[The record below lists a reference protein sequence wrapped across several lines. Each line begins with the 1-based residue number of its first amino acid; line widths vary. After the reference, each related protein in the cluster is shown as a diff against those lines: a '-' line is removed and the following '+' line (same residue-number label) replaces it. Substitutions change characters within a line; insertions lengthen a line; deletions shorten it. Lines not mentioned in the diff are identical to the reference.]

1 MSATISPGAVR
12 RPKGTAKRDQ
22 TPEATILASG
32 YALPRLGR
40 GLPRPTR
47 SLCPECNRQVS
58 ARLFAEAGKV
68 WMEKTCPEHGQVRE
82 VIFTNVELYLKLE
95 RWTFEEGEGI
105 ANPAVP
111 DAVSC
116 PDDCGMCQMHASH
129 TGLAN
134 LDLTN
139 RCDMTCPVCF
149 ANANA
154 AGYIYEPPL
163 AQVRQM
169 LQQLRAMRPVAAR
182 VVQFSGGEPT
192 VYPWFVEAVVAA
204 KELGFSHVQAATNG
218 KTFAN
223 VPGFAERCR
232 EAGLHT
238 LYLQFDGVS
247 DDVYRRT
254 RGEDVW
260 EMKQRAVQRVR
271 EAGMKIVLVPTICR
285 GVNDHQVGD
294 ILRYA
299 IENIDVVSGISYQ
312 PVAFTGRIA
321 QKKREAMRY
330 TLADLAMDVGRQTGI
345 TTLDDWYPTPCTSSV
360 SRLVSALR
368 GEKTTHL
375 TCHPHCSVGTYLFVD
390 QQGNATPITQFIDVE
405 KMLTEF
411 NELGKKTERAFIK
424 TFSKISA
431 FNSAHKYFQADRAP
445 EGLNFRRFLQ
455 TLEGFFDKEKGRG
468 EGDGTYTFKTL
479 MVAGMHFQDSYNY
492 EIDRVQRCVIHY
504 SAPDGKVYPFCA
516 YNSGPT
522 FREKIEHDHR
532 IEIEDYRARHGDV
545 VGIPK
550 KRAAKHGLADG
561 QGHGHGNGNGNG
573 TTRRPPLSSRSS
585 RRSRERTLAASI
597 PPRSRASSP
606 TPESARR
613 PRVHPV
619 QAAEVRAPRNRGPGV
634 RSHLRR
640 RRSLP
645 GS

>member
-1 MSATISPGAVR
+1 MTATTEPVSIPKPAAPPGLKPGPDWHR
-12 RPKGTAKRDQ
+12 
-22 TPEATILASG
+22 LSSG
-32 YALPRLGR
+32 FALPPRAR

-47 SLCPECNRQVS
+47 SLCPECQRAVPGQ
-58 ARLFAEAGKV
+58 LFAEDGKV
-68 WMEKTCPEHGQVRE
+68 WMGKTCPEHGDVKE
-82 VIFTNVELYLKLE
+82 IVFSNVELYLKLE
-95 RWTFEEGEGI
+95 NWTFEEGEGI

-116 PDDCGMCQMHASH
+116 PDDCGVCQMHTSH

-134 LDLTN
+134 VDLTN

-149 ANANA
+149 ANANQ

-163 AQVRQM
+163 DQIRQM
-169 LQQLRAMRPVAAR
+169 LQQLRDMRPVAAR

-192 VYPWFVEAVVAA
+192 IYPWFVEAVAAA
-204 KELGFSHVQAATNG
+204 KEVGFSHVQVATNG

-223 VPGFAERCR
+223 VPGLAERAKA
-232 EAGLHT
+232 AGLHT

-254 RGEDVW
+254 RGEAVW

-271 EAGMKIVLVPTICR
+271 EAGLKIVLVPTICR

-299 IENIDVVSGISYQ
+299 IENIDVISGISYQ

-330 TLADLAMDVGRQTGI
+330 TLADLAMDIGEQTGF
-345 TTLDDWYPTPCTSSV
+345 TTLDDWYPTPCTTPV

-375 TCHPHCSVGTYLFVD
+375 TCHPHCSVGTYLFVG
-390 QQGNATPITQFIDVE
+390 QNGKATPITQFIDVE

-411 NELGKKTERAFIK
+411 NNLAKKTERARIK
-424 TFSKISA
+424 TFSKIAA
-431 FNSAHKYFQADRAP
+431 FNSAHKYFRAERAP
-445 EGLNFRRFLQ
+445 VGLSFRRFLQ
-455 TLEGFFDKEKGRG
+455 TLEGFFDKERGRG

-522 FREKIEHDHR
+522 FREKIEHDYR
-532 IEIEDYRARHGDV
+532 IEIEDYRAQHGDV

-550 KRAAKHGLADG
+550 RRVSRSDG
-561 QGHGHGNGNGNG
+561 GRGQDDGHGNGNGNG
-573 TTRRPPLSSRSS
+573 NGHGRPDEVFPVISDSAP
-585 RRSRERTLAASI
+585 AAS
-597 PPRSRASSP
+597 
-606 TPESARR
+606 SARR
-613 PRVHPV
+613 EHPAALPRI
-619 QAAEVRAPRNRGPGV
+619 EGTTGDDD
-634 RSHLRR
+634 
-640 RRSLP
+640 LP
-645 GS
+645 AGGSSSCGGGCGG